1 MCCSER
7 DSPVAR
13 GVSDLSSL
21 GSAPSLKFQ
30 PPFSIP
36 H

>member
-13 GVSDLSSL
+13 GVSDLSSR
-21 GSAPSLKFQ
+21 GSAPSLTFQ